1 MSTFVNTVDVVGDEA
16 LTNSILDRSIT
27 ELDDNM
33 VLNLCDNALRGC
45 KSLTRLRMMS
55 VTEIGEYACGYCE
68 ALKEIDFPLATAVS
82 GYAFTNCLALEE
94 VAFPAVETITGSYT
108 FNNCNALKLVDLGA
122 ITTLGSSTF
131 YRCPALETLILRTE
145 SVCSVSGIS
154 NVFYNTPISKGTG
167 YIYVPAALVDSYK
180 TASGWSTYAGQIR
193 AIEDYPEIC
202 DPPSVDYVPFCS
214 DGTTWTGE
222 SVTTTY
228 AATGSVNKAS
238 YYRSSDISYSG
249 ASSVPV
255 TEDTIV
261 RLTVNGVEYVCTA
274 GSTND
279 TKSIWY
285 FTCDGC
291 PVGLGGG
298 DSVGDYWWLAFS
310 AAGTYT
316 VKVEVMP

>member
-55 VTEIGEYACGYCE
+55 VTEIGEYACCYCE
-68 ALKEIDFPLATAVS
+68 ALKEIDLPLVTAFGRS
-82 GYAFTNCLALEE
+82 AFENCFALEE
-94 VAFPAVETITGSYT
+94 VSFPAAETTGSYL
-108 FNNCNALKLVDLGA
+108 FNNCKALKLVDLGA
-122 ITTLGSSTF
+122 ITSLGSSTF
-131 YRCPALETLILRTE
+131 YRCSALETLILRTE

-180 TASGWSTYAGQIR
+180 TASGWSTYANQIR

-202 DPPSVDYVPFCS
+202 DPPSSDWVPFCS

-222 SVTTTY
+222 SVTTAISTTY
-228 AATGSVNKAS
+228 FDGSS
-238 YYRSSDISYSG
+238 TEYRGSDVVYSG
-249 ASSVPV
+249 TPSVAVGASTV
-255 TEDTIV
+255 V
-261 RLTVNGVEYVCTA
+261 RLTIDGVGYECSCGYTSGA
-274 GSTND
+274 
-279 TKSIWY
+279 KAMY
-285 FTCDGC
+285 FFTCDGC
-291 PVGLGGG
+291 PASLGGG
-298 DSVGDYWWLAFS
+298 CDFGDDAWYLVFHT
-310 AAGTYT
+310 AGTYT
-316 VKVEVMP
+316 VKVEVMQ